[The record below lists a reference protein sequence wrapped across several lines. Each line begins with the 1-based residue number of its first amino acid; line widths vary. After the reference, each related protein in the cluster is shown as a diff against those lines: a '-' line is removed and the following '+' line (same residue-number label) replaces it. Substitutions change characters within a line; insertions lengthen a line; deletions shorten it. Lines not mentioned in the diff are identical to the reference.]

1 MRRRVIRLGDPTTH
15 GGKVVSASA
24 VTTIFGKPVARM
36 GDKATCPIPGHGTV
50 TIVEGDPDWTDDGKP
65 ISLEGHKCSCGCSL
79 ISTLSN
85 VVRSP
90 EGSGA
95 ASAGAGSAAGAVATA
110 AGVSSLSS
118 GSASEDY
125 DLQFLVQGDKTGKP
139 MANTPYKITLDNGRE
154 FTGKTDKNGLTQK
167 VSADY
172 PAQATLIAP
181 HHDNE
186 TNTNGYCGID
196 SCCC

>member
-1 MRRRVIRLGDPTTH
+1 MSRPVIVVGDRTSH
-15 GGKVVSASA
+15 GGVVITGSPFSDIDGKAIARIGDKVTCPQKGHGS
-24 VTTIFGKPVARM
+24 VTTIVTGDVTDIIDGSPIARH
-36 GDKATCPIPGHGTV
+36 GDMTACGAT
-50 TIVEGDPDWTDDGKP
+50 
-65 ISLEGHKCSCGCSL
+65 L
-79 ISTLSN
+79 ISSQMLTY
-85 VVRSP
+85 VD
-90 EGSGA
+90 EGSVSGQDASSAPAIASA
-95 ASAGAGSAAGAVATA
+95 AS
-110 AGVSSLSS
+110 SL
-118 GSASEDY
+118 ADNEANHAY

-196 SCCC
+196 SCCY